1 MESKSYNIL
10 QCVECK
16 KRRANIRRGS
26 FLCETCFDKLAA
38 RLREKYGRGKA
49 AFMKQ
54 EYGKWKQIAKQNGIC
69 YETFRQRV
77 KKGLSLEEAATKPIR
92 RGKYNAR
99 FNAFR
104 EKLKKYGLTA
114 EYIEIYQLLVV
125 DELSDEQALEKLR
138 EKYDTVRA

>member
-1 MESKSYNIL
+1 MESKKYNIL
-10 QCVECK
+10 PCMECK
-16 KRRANIRRGS
+16 KRRADIKAGS
-26 FLCETCFDKLAA
+26 FLCTICFDKLTA
-38 RLREKYGRGKA
+38 RLREKYGHGKA

-77 KKGLSLEEAATKPIR
+77 KRGLSLEEAATKPIR

-104 EKLKKYGLTA
+104 EKLKQHGLTA
-114 EYIEIYQLLVV
+114 EYIEIYHLLVTRG
-125 DELSDEQALEKLR
+125 LSDDEAIEGLR
-138 EKYDTVRA
+138 GKYDTVRA